1 MMFQTHENVVG
12 NEEAEYREKVQA
24 AIKKYTAVCFPC
36 KLIEKSLKVLWF
48 LFIYYPWK
56 TL

>member
-1 MMFQTHENVVG
+1 MFQTHGNVAG

-48 LFIYYPWK
+48 LFIYYP
-56 TL
+56 